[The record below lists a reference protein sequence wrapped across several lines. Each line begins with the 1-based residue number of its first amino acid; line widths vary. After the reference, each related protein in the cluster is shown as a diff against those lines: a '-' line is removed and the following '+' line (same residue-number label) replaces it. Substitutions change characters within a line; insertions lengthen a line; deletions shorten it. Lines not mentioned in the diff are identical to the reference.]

1 VRWAPVPR
9 ARPRGLSRSRRWT
22 IAEPRCILPAIEPK
36 RRSRLVTGSAV
47 ALFIVGGGLLIVGL
61 LQGGVATLPETR
73 PVALNTAQELLP
85 DLVQT
90 NPRDVG
96 TRTDAGRVALGF
108 ASAVENHGAGPLLVS
123 GSRLPGK
130 ASMTAEQLIERADG
144 TRRRVPQVGRILFTR
159 GKHNHWH
166 YLRFDRYE
174 LRRASD
180 YALASPDR
188 KSGFCLGDRYDTDRA
203 FRAKPR
209 RAALVGQCRPDEPGA
224 LSVGQGISVGY
235 GDDYP
240 SYLEGQ
246 SIDISGLPAGRYL
259 LVHRVN
265 ADGRLRETD
274 YSNNA
279 SSILLSLRWPRGH
292 AGEPNLTRVKT
303 CLGTDRC
310 PP

>member
-1 VRWAPVPR
+1 MGTRVSR
-9 ARPRGLSRSRRWT
+9 AGPRGLSHSRWWT
-22 IAEPRCILPAIEPK
+22 AAEPRCILTSIDPK
-36 RRSRLVTGSAV
+36 RHSRLLTRSAV
-47 ALFIVGGGLLIVGL
+47 GLLIVGGVL
-61 LQGGVATLPETR
+61 LIVSALQGSVATPPANRPLPQN
-73 PVALNTAQELLP
+73 AAQELPP

-90 NPRDVG
+90 KPREVG
-96 TRTDAGRVALGF
+96 TRTEAGRVALGF
-108 ASAVENHGAGPLLVS
+108 ASAVENHGAGRLLVA
-123 GSRLPGK
+123 GSRAPGE
-130 ASMTAEQLIERADG
+130 ATMAAEQLIERADG
-144 TRRRVPQVGRILFTR
+144 TRLMVPKVGRIRFTR

-180 YALASPDR
+180 YALTSPDR
-188 KSGFCLGDRYDTDRA
+188 KSGFCLGDRYETNLA

-209 RAALVGQCRPDEPGA
+209 RAALVGQCRPDQPGA
-224 LSVGQGISVGY
+224 LSVRQGISVGY

-246 SIDISGLPAGRYL
+246 SIDITGLPAGRYV

-265 ADGRLRETD
+265 ADRRLRETD

-292 AGEPNLTRVKT
+292 AGQPNLDRIKN
-303 CLGTDRC
+303 CPGTERC